1 MKKSEMK
8 IDKKLCG
15 GIRHPYIKNSI
26 SYRCELYTSDKAT
39 RPVMSSGV
47 HTGFNVPLL
56 PVILAAVVAL
66 GAVYFAVIKKII
78 K

>member
-1 MKKSEMK
+1 MKKSELK
-8 IDKKLCG
+8 VDKKLCSG
-15 GIRHPYIKNSI
+15 LRHPYIKNSL

-39 RPVMSSGV
+39 RPVMSSGM

-56 PVILAAVVAL
+56 PVIIAAVVAL
-66 GAVYFAVIKKII
+66 GTVYFAVIKKII